1 VIAERAARQAA
12 LASLD
17 RLIAVAPPST
27 VEEAMQALK
36 RVVALRDLQVAQRR
50 AEGASAEL
58 DRRLACTNAVL
69 SLTWSGA
76 VPIMGFRTERLKEA
90 RAALAGCDREAA

>member
-1 VIAERAARQAA
+1 MSPEGAARQAA
-12 LASLD
+12 LAALD

-27 VEEAMQALK
+27 VEEAMHALK
-36 RVVALRDLQVAQRR
+36 SVVALRDLQVARRR
-50 AEGASAEL
+50 ADGATVEL

-76 VPIMGFRTERLKEA
+76 VPIMGFWTERLHEA
-90 RAALAGCDREAA
+90 RNALAGCDAA

>member
-1 VIAERAARQAA
+1 MNAEASARRVA
-12 LASLD
+12 LAALD

-27 VEEAMQALK
+27 VEEAMHALK
-36 RVVALRDLQVAQRR
+36 SVVALRDLQVARRR
-50 AEGASAEL
+50 ADGASADL

-76 VPIMGFRTERLKEA
+76 VPIMGFRTERLQEA
-90 RAALAGCDREAA
+90 RAALAACDAA